1 LNEISRA
8 AFFEF
13 LDFGGLFPLFASLP
27 RPSPTSVRL
36 EFDGATAARE
46 REVDKRRQKKERT
59 DRLLPSRFLSLGAI
73 DPISSQPKKN
83 STSSASTSFDLP
95 LFLLGRCHHQDGVV
109 LGADTRSTSGST
121 VADKNCE
128 KIHFIAP
135 NVYCCGAGTAA
146 DTENSTGMVSSALA
160 LHRFAT
166 GRASRVA
173 TALQMLKSHLFRHQG
188 HISAALVLGGVDVEG
203 PHLFTVYP
211 HGSTD
216 SLPFATMGS
225 GSLNAMA
232 VFEADYREGMG
243 EEEAVA
249 LVARAVRAG
258 IFNDLGSGSNVD
270 VCVIRKKAACAA
282 KEAGAGAAAAAAAA
296 APEDLVEV
304 DYKRGF
310 EILQGRTYERAHPVV
325 YAKGTTP
332 VVATKVMPL
341 HSAVRVLEGEPAEAM
356 ETA

>member
-1 LNEISRA
+1 MERQQ
-8 AFFEF
+8 
-13 LDFGGLFPLFASLP
+13 
-27 RPSPTSVRL
+27 R
-36 EFDGATAARE
+36 ARE
-46 REVDKRRQKKERT
+46 KLTKGGRRRRERIAFCPLVFSLSRC
-59 DRLLPSRFLSLGAI
+59 DR
-73 DPISSQPKKN
+73 PISSQPKKN

-270 VCVIRKKAACAA
+270 VCVIRKKAAGAA

>member
-1 LNEISRA
+1 MI
-8 AFFEF
+8 
-13 LDFGGLFPLFASLP
+13 
-27 RPSPTSVRL
+27 
-36 EFDGATAARE
+36 
-46 REVDKRRQKKERT
+46 
-59 DRLLPSRFLSLGAI
+59 
-73 DPISSQPKKN
+73 
-83 STSSASTSFDLP
+83 
-95 LFLLGRCHHQDGVV
+95 
-109 LGADTRSTSGST
+109 
-121 VADKNCE
+121 
-128 KIHFIAP
+128 
-135 NVYCCGAGTAA
+135 
-146 DTENSTGMVSSALA
+146 SSALA

-166 GRASRVA
+166 GRQSRVA

-243 EEEAVA
+243 EREAIE
-249 LVARAVRAG
+249 LVARAIRAG
-258 IFNDLGSGSNVD
+258 IYNDLGSGSNVD
-270 VCVIRKKAACAA
+270 VCVIRKKK
-282 KEAGAGAAAAAAAA
+282 KEGEGGGDATMSATTTATSTSSDDA
-296 APEDLVEV
+296 VEV
-304 DYKRGF
+304 DYKRGYQV
-310 EILQGRTYERAHPVV
+310 LQGRTYERANPVV

-341 HSAVRVLEGEPAEAM
+341 RSVVRVLEGEPAEAM

>member
-1 LNEISRA
+1 MTLHEKKKLNRLP
-8 AFFEF
+8 FFH
-13 LDFGGLFPLFASLP
+13 LFPPKTSL
-27 RPSPTSVRL
+27 
-36 EFDGATAARE
+36 
-46 REVDKRRQKKERT
+46 
-59 DRLLPSRFLSLGAI
+59 
-73 DPISSQPKKN
+73 
-83 STSSASTSFDLP
+83 SF
-95 LFLLGRCHHQDGVV
+95 FTTQDGVV

-243 EEEAVA
+243 EEEAVR
-249 LVARAVRAG
+249 LVARAIRAG

-270 VCVIRKKAACAA
+270 VCVIRKKKKKTEGAEGGDA
-282 KEAGAGAAAAAAAA
+282 AGAAAATTPAASTTD
-296 APEDLVEV
+296 DLVEV
-304 DYKRGF
+304 DYKRGY
-310 EILQGRTYERAHPVV
+310 EILQGRTYERANPVV

-341 HSAVRVLEGEPAEAM
+341 HSAVRVLEGEPVEAM